1 MSHEK
6 IEALEIGLYEEYLEE
21 LEKKYYGG
29 INKVLG
35 EPWFTKTDAEMEAEA
50 EKSKRIYGSQF
61 INDLA
66 RCPVA
71 YGRNLAILE
80 NRA

>member
-6 IEALEIGLYEEYLEE
+6 IETLELSLYEDYLEE

-35 EPWFTKTDAEMEAEA
+35 EPWFTKTDAEIEAEA
-50 EKSKRIYGSQF
+50 TKKVKEF
-61 INDLA
+61 MD
-66 RCPVA
+66 
-71 YGRNLAILE
+71 RNS
-80 NRA
+80 